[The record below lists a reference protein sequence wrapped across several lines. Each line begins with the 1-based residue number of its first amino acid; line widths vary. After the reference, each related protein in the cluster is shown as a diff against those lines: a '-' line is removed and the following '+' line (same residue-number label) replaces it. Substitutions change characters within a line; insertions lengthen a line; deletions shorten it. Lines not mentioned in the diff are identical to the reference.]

1 MSYLYTENGIAKL
14 PTCLQISILKGRI
27 QEKTGCE
34 VKTEHE
40 VKPNINLIFNQ
51 ALAWYPNEMIYAGRT
66 NDKSCYLLW
75 FVMEIV

>member
-14 PTCLQISILKGRI
+14 PTCLQISILKGRM
-27 QEKTGCE
+27 QAKTGCE
-34 VKTEHE
+34 VK
-40 VKPNINLIFNQ
+40 PDINLIFNQ

-75 FVMEIV
+75 FVMEIVE